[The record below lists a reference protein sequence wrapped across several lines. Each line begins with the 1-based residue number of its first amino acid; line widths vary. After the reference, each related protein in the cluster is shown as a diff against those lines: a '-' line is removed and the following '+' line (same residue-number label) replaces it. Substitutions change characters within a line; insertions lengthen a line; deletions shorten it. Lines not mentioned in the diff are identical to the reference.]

1 MVKYLLLFLFIC
13 MLVGSGW
20 YSMRRTKTVGDFFL
34 GNRTVGPWL
43 SAFAYGTTYFSAV
56 LFIGYAGKVGWSFG
70 LSSLWI
76 AVGNAFIGS
85 FLAWRLLA
93 KPTRIMT
100 SRLGTMTMPGFLQ
113 ARYDSPG
120 LRVVSA
126 LIIFIFLV
134 PYSASVYM
142 GLSYLFEQTF
152 AIPYLYGNIFMAVLT
167 SVFLVMGGYLAVAI
181 TDFIQGIIM
190 LLGVGMMLYFVL
202 GHDNVGGII
211 HGLTQLGQYNAQ
223 LIQPVGPPGLISLIS
238 LLVLTSFGTWG
249 LPQMIQKFYA
259 IKDEKSI
266 KPATIIASLFA
277 LVISVAAYGVGSLTR
292 LFFDN
297 RLPDVGASGA
307 DQFDI
312 LVPKMLSMALPEI
325 GVVVILLLVLSASIS
340 TLSSL
345 VLVSAS
351 AIAVDLRHGLKRN
364 TEGSPAL
371 FRCLCLIF
379 IGISLAIAVIRP
391 TFILNLMALS
401 WGTVAGAFLG
411 PYLYGL
417 FWRRTTRK
425 GAWAGLLSGLAIS
438 ISFSLYSKQI
448 ASFLHLSPSIKFD
461 APLVGLIAMLIPL
474 FVVPVVSL
482 ITQSLPA
489 QIIANAYGMEADT
502 DICNISTQGE
512 IAR

>member
-1 MVKYLLLFLFIC
+1 
-13 MLVGSGW
+13 
-20 YSMRRTKTVGDFFL
+20 
-34 GNRTVGPWL
+34 
-43 SAFAYGTTYFSAV
+43 
-56 LFIGYAGKVGWSFG
+56 
-70 LSSLWI
+70 
-76 AVGNAFIGS
+76 
-85 FLAWRLLA
+85 
-93 KPTRIMT
+93 
-100 SRLGTMTMPGFLQ
+100 
-113 ARYDSPG
+113 
-120 LRVVSA
+120 
-126 LIIFIFLV
+126 
-134 PYSASVYM
+134 
-142 GLSYLFEQTF
+142 
-152 AIPYLYGNIFMAVLT
+152 
-167 SVFLVMGGYLAVAI
+167 
-181 TDFIQGIIM
+181 
-190 LLGVGMMLYFVL
+190 
-202 GHDNVGGII
+202 
-211 HGLTQLGQYNAQ
+211 
-223 LIQPVGPPGLISLIS
+223 
-238 LLVLTSFGTWG
+238 
-249 LPQMIQKFYA
+249 
-259 IKDEKSI
+259 
-266 KPATIIASLFA
+266 
-277 LVISVAAYGVGSLTR
+277 
-292 LFFDN
+292 
-297 RLPDVGASGA
+297 
-307 DQFDI
+307 
-312 LVPKMLSMALPEI
+312 MLSMALPEI

-351 AIAVDLRHGLKRN
+351 AISVDLRYGLKRN

-482 ITQSLPA
+482 MTQSLPE